1 MRDSDH
7 DGAAGRSS
15 KEAINAG
22 ATMTLMTAWLTDDLR
37 SGIEKATPL
46 GRMAMPDDIADV
58 VAFLAS
64 DSARWITGRT
74 LLADGGLV

>member
-1 MRDSDH
+1 
-7 DGAAGRSS
+7 
-15 KEAINAG
+15 
-22 ATMTLMTAWLTDDLR
+22 MTAWLTDDLR

-46 GRMAMPDDIADV
+46 GRMAVPDDIADV

-64 DSARWITGRT
+64 DGARWITGRT